1 MSPTAAARRTSEP
14 TQARRDATKPLDNP
28 RHEAF
33 AQAVAG
39 GLSFSAAYRKA
50 GYDSKSPEAHGSRL
64 ASSGSIAARI
74 ATLKVVRTTA
84 AVKASTVD
92 AARIQRELESL
103 SFSDIGQLFEEDTDE
118 DGASVA
124 RVLPITKWPG
134 RVRRAVS
141 AIKVRR
147 YLEGPPDNQREVE
160 LLEFK
165 LWNKGDGLRQLREH
179 MGLVKPAGEVT
190 VNVGVIAMPMI
201 QTPIPPASL
210 EVVQAQHKPPA
221 DKGARLRALAS
232 TLEAPQL

>member
-14 TQARRDATKPLDNP
+14 TPSSSRRDEAVGQP

-33 AQAVAG
+33 ARKPWPGLAVFGGVPEGGLRLEVAG
-39 GLSFSAAYRKA
+39 SARVSA
-50 GYDSKSPEAHGSRL
+50 G
-64 ASSGSIAARI
+64 SSGSIAARI

-147 YLEGPPDNQREVE
+147 CLEGPPDNQREVE

-179 MGLVKPAGEVT
+179 MGPVKPAGEVT